1 LLASGGLWFGA
12 IAGNF
17 PRALTI
23 GFVIFI
29 AASILIAS
37 GRNLLPKYTAL
48 LLVLALGVGFFIS
61 VSRYLSRHNQFV
73 TSLAQR
79 HAIATVTLTITTDP
93 VARAASVTGSMLRP
107 ASISLD
113 ARLSRIQLSDH
124 VYVTRV
130 PVLVIADRKWLGL
143 LPGTRV
149 VIEVSFVPT
158 LADLAAT
165 VRVRGPPQIIAM
177 PNVFERWAGRI
188 RSGLYHSADSL
199 APDPRG
205 LLPGLVIGDTSRVSR
220 ALNDDMRTTG
230 LTHLVAVSGA
240 NLAIVAALVMAL
252 LRRTRVARRFR
263 PPLAVVAIAL
273 FVIVV
278 RPQPSVLRAAAMACV
293 VLVAAGLGVKASA
306 VPALATAIFILL
318 LIDPTQ
324 AISYGFALSV
334 FATAGLLLLAPSWSR
349 ALERHMPR
357 WLAQAI
363 AIPLAAQAMCA
374 PLIVALSGQ
383 VSIIAVVANALAGP
397 LVAPATILGLGTA
410 LVSQININVAT
421 FTAHLA
427 ALPTMLISGIA
438 HRCAALPFA
447 AIAWPKS
454 LLGVLLL
461 AAITVALIVLAKRV
475 TPSRRV
481 LITTLAVAISFLIPS
496 LSHPGWPPKDWTL
509 LACDVGQGDG
519 LLLNL
524 GKHSAIVIDAGPEV
538 RLIEKCLDEL
548 KITIVP
554 LVILTHDHADH
565 VEGLPGV
572 LHHRKVGAIWITP
585 LDEPSGEFHRILK
598 WAKQIPITHVHS
610 GIRIQIGGYRIE
622 TLWPNG
628 IEDSP
633 NNASIATLITKT
645 GANLTEMRLFLGGDL
660 EAPAQANLLASW
672 RLHPE
677 WGQTKVDVLKI
688 CHHGSSNQDPDFLV
702 ALSPRVAVISVGKGN
717 MYGHPADST
726 LAALERLGVFV
737 ARTDQ
742 SGSVA
747 VAQRAQGLVVV
758 ARGHRAWDARR
769 R

>member
-1 LLASGGLWFGA
+1 LLAS
-12 IAGNF
+12 
-17 PRALTI
+17 R
-23 GFVIFI
+23 
-29 AASILIAS
+29 
-37 GRNLLPKYTAL
+37 RNLLPKYTAIL
-48 LLVLALGVGFFIS
+48 LILALGAGFFIS
-61 VSRYLSRHNQFV
+61 VSRYLSRHDQV
-73 TSLAQR
+73 VSALARR
-79 HAIATVTLTITTDP
+79 HAIARVTLTITTDP
-93 VARAASVTGSMLRP
+93 VARAASVAGSMLRP
-107 ASISLD
+107 SSISLD
-113 ARLSRIQLSDH
+113 ARLSRIQLADQ
-124 VYVTRV
+124 VLVTRV

-143 LPGTRV
+143 LPGTQ
-149 VIEVSFVPT
+149 IDAEVSFATT

-165 VRVRGPPQIIAM
+165 LRVRGPPQIVAT
-177 PNVFERWAGRI
+177 PNVFERWAGRV
-188 RSGLYHSADSL
+188 RSGLYHSVDSL
-199 APDPRG
+199 PPDPRG
-205 LLPGLVIGDTSRVSR
+205 LLPGLVIGDTSRVSLT
-220 ALNDDMRTTG
+220 LNDDMRTTG

-240 NLAIVAALVMAL
+240 NLAIVAALVMSL
-252 LRRTRVARRFR
+252 LRRTRISRQFR
-263 PPLAVVAIAL
+263 PPLAVMAIAL

-293 VLVAAGLGVKASA
+293 VLVASGLGIKASA

-334 FATAGLLLLAPSWSR
+334 FATAGLLLLAPSWTR
-349 ALERHMPR
+349 ALERHLPK
-357 WLAQAI
+357 WLAQSI
-363 AIPLAAQAMCA
+363 AIPLSAQAMCA

-410 LVSQININVAT
+410 LLSQFNIGIAT
-421 FTAHLA
+421 FVAHLA

-454 LLGVLLL
+454 FFGVLLL
-461 AAITVALIVLAKRV
+461 AAITVGLVVMARRV

-481 LITTLAVAISFLIPS
+481 LITTLVVAISFLLPS

-524 GKHSAIVIDAGPEV
+524 GNHQAIVIDAGPDV

-548 KITIVP
+548 EITIVP

-572 LHHRKVGAIWITP
+572 LHHRKVGSIWLTP
-585 LDEPSGEFHRILK
+585 LDEPNGEFRRILK
-598 WAKQIPITHVHS
+598 WAKKIPITHVRA
-610 GIRIQIGGYRIE
+610 GIRIRIGDYRIE

-628 IEDSP
+628 VEDSP
-633 NNASIATLITKT
+633 NNASIATLITRTK
-645 GANLTEMRLFLGGDL
+645 ANLTQMRLLLGGDL

-677 WGQTKVDVLKI
+677 WGQPRVEVLKI
-688 CHHGSSNQDPDFLV
+688 CHHGSSNQDPDFLA
-702 ALSPRVAVISVGKGN
+702 ALSPQVAVISVGKGN
-717 MYGHPADST
+717 MYGHPADNT
-726 LAALERLGVFV
+726 LAALARLGVFV
-737 ARTDQ
+737 ARTDRA
-742 SGSVA
+742 GSIA
-747 VAQRAQGLVVV
+747 VAQRAHGLAVV

>member
-1 LLASGGLWFGA
+1 MLASCGLWFGA

-23 GFVIFI
+23 TFLVFI
-29 AASILIAS
+29 SASLLVVGS
-37 GRNLLPKYTAL
+37 RNLLPKYTAI
-48 LLVLALGVGFFIS
+48 LLVLAIGVGFAISLSRFIS
-61 VSRYLSRHNQFV
+61 RHDRFVS
-73 TSLAQR
+73 SLARR
-79 HAIATVTLTITTDP
+79 HAIADVTMTITTDP
-93 VARAASVTGSMLRP
+93 VTRAASVAGSMLRP
-107 ASISLD
+107 ESVSLN
-113 ARLSRIQLSDH
+113 ARLSRIQLSDR
-124 VYVTRV
+124 VYATRL

-149 VIEVSFVPT
+149 AVEVSFVPT
-158 LADLAAT
+158 LADVAAT
-165 VRVRGPPQIIAM
+165 LRARAPPRVIAQ
-177 PNVFERWAGRI
+177 PNLLERWAGRV
-188 RSGLYHSADSL
+188 RAGLSHSVDSL
-199 APDPRG
+199 PTDPRG

-220 ALNDDMRTTG
+220 TLNEDMRTTG

-240 NLAIVAALVMAL
+240 NLAIVAALVTSL
-252 LRRTRVARRFR
+252 LRRTRISRRFR
-263 PPLAVVAIAL
+263 PPIAIAAIAL
-273 FVIVV
+273 FVVVV

-293 VLVAAGLGVKASA
+293 VLVAASLGIKSSA
-306 VPALATAIFILL
+306 IPALATAIFLLL

-334 FATAGLLLLAPSWSR
+334 FATAGLLLLAPNWSA

-383 VSIIAVVANALAGP
+383 VSVIAVVANALAGP
-397 LVAPATILGLGTA
+397 LVAPATILGLGSA
-410 LVSQININVAT
+410 LVSQFSMSIAT
-421 FTAHLA
+421 FTAQLA
-427 ALPTMLISGIA
+427 ALPTMAISGIA

-454 LLGVLLL
+454 FFGVLLL
-461 AAITVALIVLAKRV
+461 AAITIALVLLAKRV
-475 TPSRRV
+475 TRSRQI
-481 LITTLAVAISFLIPS
+481 LFITTVLLISILVPS

-524 GKHSAIVIDAGPEV
+524 GQHRAIVIDAGPDV
-538 RLIEKCLDEL
+538 RLIGKCLDEL
-548 KITIVP
+548 AIKSIP

-572 LHHRKVGAIWITP
+572 LHHRTVGAIWINP
-585 LDEPSGEFHRILK
+585 LDEPNGEYRRILK
-598 WAKQIPITHVHS
+598 WAKKIPVTHVHA

-628 IEDSP
+628 IEESP
-633 NNASIATLITKT
+633 NNASIATLITKSNS
-645 GANLTEMRLFLGGDL
+645 GQPSLRLFLGGDL
-660 EAPAQANLLASW
+660 ESPAQAVLLETW
-672 RLHPE
+672 RNHPE

-688 CHHGSSNQDPDFLV
+688 CHHGSANQDPNFLI
-702 ALSPRVAVISVGKGN
+702 ALRPRVAVISVGKGN
-717 MYGHPADST
+717 MYGHPARST
-726 LAALERLGVFV
+726 LVALARLGVFV
-737 ARTDQ
+737 ARTDE

-747 VAQRAQGLVVV
+747 VAQRARRLVVV

>member
-1 LLASGGLWFGA
+1 LFASE
-12 IAGNF
+12 
-17 PRALTI
+17 
-23 GFVIFI
+23 
-29 AASILIAS
+29 
-37 GRNLLPKYTAL
+37 RNLLPKYTAIF
-48 LLVLALGVGFFIS
+48 LVIAIGVGFFIS
-61 VSRYLSRHNQFV
+61 VSRFASRHDQFV
-73 TSLAQR
+73 STLARR
-79 HAIATVTLTITTDP
+79 HAIAKVTLTIMTDP
-93 VARAASVTGSMLRP
+93 VARGASVTGSMLRP
-107 ASISLD
+107 VSISVD
-113 ARLSRIQLSDH
+113 ARLSRIEVSGQ
-124 VYVTRV
+124 VYTTRV
-130 PVLVIADRKWLGL
+130 PVFVIADRKWLGL
-143 LPGTRV
+143 LPGTQ
-149 VIEVSFVPT
+149 VIVEASFAST
-158 LADLAAT
+158 LSDAAAML
-165 VRVRGPPQIIAM
+165 RVRSPPQIVSV
-177 PNVFERWAGRI
+177 PNVFQRWAGRV
-188 RSGLYHSADSL
+188 RSGLYHSVDSL
-199 APDPRG
+199 SLDPRG

-240 NLAIVAALVMAL
+240 NLAIVAALVMSL
-252 LRRTRVARRFR
+252 LRRTLISRRLR
-263 PPLAVVAIAL
+263 PPLAIAAIVL

-306 VPALATAIFILL
+306 VPALATAIFLLL

-324 AISYGFALSV
+324 AVSYGFALSV
-334 FATAGLLLLAPSWSR
+334 FATAGLLLLAPGWST

-363 AIPLAAQAMCA
+363 AIPLSAQAMCA

-383 VSIIAVVANALAGP
+383 VSIIAVFANALAGP

-410 LVSQININVAT
+410 LLSQINMSFAA

-427 ALPTMLISGIA
+427 AVPTMLISGIA

-454 LLGVLLL
+454 LFGVL
-461 AAITVALIVLAKRV
+461 VLASITLALV
-475 TPSRRV
+475 VFARRV
-481 LITTLAVAISFLIPS
+481 NLTRRILFTTLIVAISFLIPS
-496 LSHPGWPPKDWTL
+496 LSHPGWPPADWTL

-524 GKHSAIVIDAGPEV
+524 GQHRAIVIDAGPDV

-548 KITIVP
+548 DITTVP

-572 LHHRKVGAIWITP
+572 LHNRKVGAIWITP
-585 LDEPSGEFHRILK
+585 LDEPIGEFHRILK
-598 WAKQIPITHVHS
+598 WAKKIPVTRVRA
-610 GIRIQIGGYRIE
+610 GIRIHVGEYQIE

-628 IEDSP
+628 VEDSP

-645 GANLTEMRLFLGGDL
+645 RAGRTLLRLFLGGDL
-660 EAPAQANLLASW
+660 EATAQARLLEGW

-677 WGQTKVDVLKI
+677 WGRTMVDVLKI
-688 CHHGSSNQDPDFLV
+688 CHHGSANQDPEFLK
-702 ALSPRVAVISVGKGN
+702 ALNPRIAVISVGIGN
-717 MYGHPADST
+717 MYGHPANST
-726 LAALERLGVFV
+726 LSALGRMGVFV

-742 SGSVA
+742 SGSIA